1 MKKLLLVIL
10 LTFSSLSFGNIS
22 EYKYEAYINPNEMGI
37 YILNQGTGSVKF
49 CQAVSGEDE
58 MVTGCTDFSGEWG
71 LSPNPLQQQFM
82 NELLNQ

>member
-1 MKKLLLVIL
+1 
-10 LTFSSLSFGNIS
+10 
-22 EYKYEAYINPNEMGI
+22 MGI